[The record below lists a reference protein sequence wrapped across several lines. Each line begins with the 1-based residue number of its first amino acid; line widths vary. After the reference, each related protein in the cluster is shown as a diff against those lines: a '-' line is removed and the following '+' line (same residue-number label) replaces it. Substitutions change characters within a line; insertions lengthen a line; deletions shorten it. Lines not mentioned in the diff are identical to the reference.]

1 MEFLHRSAA
10 DWTDEGQILLD
21 TPPCCQRGRPDG
33 IDSKAML
40 CVLLA
45 SATPFAQTVV
55 AYDPGLGANP
65 EYLTPETALGA
76 PTRLSGACLNF
87 PGCVT
92 PLSPAFCPEELVAVG
107 IGGELVLAFDHPVA
121 DDPQNPFGVDLLV
134 FGNAFFS
141 DPTLEGLAV
150 GSLFSEGG
158 TIEVSPDGESW
169 AEVQGAADGDIPT
182 LGYLDATA
190 YQLEPG
196 LVPSDFTLP
205 PDPALVGQ
213 SNMSWEEVLAFYGR
227 SGGGTPVD
235 LAGTGFDAI
244 QFVRISLPEG
254 GSAIEIDAVA
264 DVRAPA
270 TGDVNGDG
278 ATTFQDVLEI
288 LAAWET
294 SGPADL
300 DHDGEVGFS
309 DLLIALA
316 GS

>member
-1 MEFLHRSAA
+1 MA
-10 DWTDEGQILLD
+10 I
-21 TPPCCQRGRPDG
+21 
-33 IDSKAML
+33 
-40 CVLLA
+40 
-45 SATPFAQTVV
+45 
-55 AYDPGLGANP
+55 
-65 EYLTPETALGA
+65 
-76 PTRLSGACLNF
+76 
-87 PGCVT
+87 
-92 PLSPAFCPEELVAVG
+92 G
-107 IGGELVLAFDHPVA
+107 IGGELVLSFDHPVA

-158 TIEVSPDGESW
+158 TIEVSPDGEIW

-213 SNMSWEEVLAFYGR
+213 SNMSWEELLAFYGR

-244 QFVRISLPEG
+244 QFVRISLPEAEAPSRSMPWPMS
-254 GSAIEIDAVA
+254 GSCH
-264 DVRAPA
+264 RRCQWRRSNHLPRC
-270 TGDVNGDG
+270 
-278 ATTFQDVLEI
+278 
-288 LAAWET
+288 
-294 SGPADL
+294 P
-300 DHDGEVGFS
+300 
-309 DLLIALA
+309 
-316 GS
+316 

>member
-1 MEFLHRSAA
+1 M
-10 DWTDEGQILLD
+10 
-21 TPPCCQRGRPDG
+21 
-33 IDSKAML
+33 
-40 CVLLA
+40 
-45 SATPFAQTVV
+45 
-55 AYDPGLGANP
+55 
-65 EYLTPETALGA
+65 
-76 PTRLSGACLNF
+76 
-87 PGCVT
+87 
-92 PLSPAFCPEELVAVG
+92 
-107 IGGELVLAFDHPVA
+107 A

-134 FGNAFFS
+134 FGNAFFT

-150 GSLFSEGG
+150 GSLFTEGG
-158 TIEVSPDGESW
+158 RIEVSPDAEVW

-205 PDPALVGQ
+205 PNPAIVGQ
-213 SNMSWEEVLAFYGR
+213 SNMSWKELLAFYGR

-294 SGPADL
+294 TDPQTWTTTEKWASPIFDC
-300 DHDGEVGFS
+300 VGRI
-309 DLLIALA
+309 LNGA
-316 GS
+316 GRWLNCWWSSRSWRS